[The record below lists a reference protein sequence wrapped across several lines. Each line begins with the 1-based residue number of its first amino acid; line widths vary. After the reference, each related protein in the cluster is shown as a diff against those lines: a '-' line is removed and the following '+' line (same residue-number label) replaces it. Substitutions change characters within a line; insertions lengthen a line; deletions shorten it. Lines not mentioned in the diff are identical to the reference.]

1 MMTLR
6 LQILKFSLLT
16 QRPPPSA
23 THSPPH
29 PPGLCSAF
37 LVGGASALAEKIL
50 EFEGAKSSF
59 QKGLCGVEDYVA
71 LNFILNLQI
80 LNMVFGYNL
89 IIYN

>member
-1 MMTLR
+1 MFLSSLTISDCSGM
-6 LQILKFSLLT
+6 KFSYPKMVSDLKKMRFWLFY
-16 QRPPPSA
+16 
-23 THSPPH
+23 
-29 PPGLCSAF
+29 L
-37 LVGGASALAEKIL
+37 GGASASAEKIL